1 MILAIGFPSKGRL
14 QEQAAA
20 YLHDCGLPLSQGED
34 RSYAARIPA
43 APDADVRLLSASEIA
58 RGLVSGELAA
68 GITGEDV
75 LREQSPGLEEVGLLL
90 PLGFGRAN
98 LLVAAPQSWLDV
110 TTMADLAEV
119 AAAHRARSGRRLRVA
134 TKYVRQAGAFFARH
148 GIEDYRIVESAGAT
162 EGAPAA
168 GSAEVIVD
176 IATTG
181 RTLAANG
188 LSPLRDGLILKSEA
202 HLAISLRAVWDAAGR
217 AALERMLEIIEARS
231 AAKQWRFVR
240 VLVGAKNLQAA
251 LTASA
256 PYRRQADAEV
266 LAEGIGFY
274 CPAGQAADAARALA
288 PLALSPV
295 GVYEPQHLFDGRP
308 ASVLRMRAL
317 LDGRPAG

>member
-1 MILAIGFPSKGRL
+1 MSLAIGFPSKGRL
-14 QEQAAA
+14 QEQASA
-20 YLHDCGLPLSQGED
+20 YLQDCGLPVSVGED

-43 APDADVRLLSASEIA
+43 APEAEVRLLSASEIA
-58 RGLVSGELAA
+58 RGLVLGELAA

-75 LREQSPGLEEVGLLL
+75 LREQSPDLEGVGLIL

-98 LLVAAPQSWLDV
+98 LMVAAPQSWLDV
-110 TTMADLAEV
+110 STMADLAEV
-119 AAAHRARSGRRLRVA
+119 CAAHRARTGRRLRVA

-181 RTLAANG
+181 RTLSANG
-188 LSPLRDGLILKSEA
+188 LTPLRDGLILKSEA
-202 HLAISLRAVWDAAGR
+202 HLAISLRAPWPPSAR
-217 AALERMLEIIEARS
+217 AAFERMLEIMEAR
-231 AAKQWRFVR
+231 AAARQWRFIR
-240 VLVGAKNLQAA
+240 VLVGAKALDAA
-251 LTASA
+251 LAASA
-256 PYRRQADAEV
+256 PYRAHTDAEV

-274 CPAGQAADAARALA
+274 CPSAQAADAARALA

-295 GVYEPQHLFDGRP
+295 GVYEPQYLFDGRAP
-308 ASVLRMRAL
+308 SVERMRAL
-317 LDGRPAG
+317 LDP